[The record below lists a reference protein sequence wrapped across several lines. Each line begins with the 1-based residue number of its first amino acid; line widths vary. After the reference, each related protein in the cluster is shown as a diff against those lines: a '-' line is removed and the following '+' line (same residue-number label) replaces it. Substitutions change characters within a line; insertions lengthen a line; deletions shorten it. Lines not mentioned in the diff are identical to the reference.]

1 LSFQFDE
8 EECLTSPARSKPSR
22 REVLKWTGVGLAA
35 APFASL
41 SSWAAGRTSSSGS
54 AYEGT
59 DEELL
64 DDIQRAAFR
73 FFWNETDPRSGQ
85 IKDRAFLNG
94 NDSRTMS
101 SIAATGFGLT
111 TLCIGDTRGYAR
123 SAAIRERVR
132 TTLQFIYNDLE
143 CERGF
148 YYHFVDMSTGKRWRK
163 CELSSVDTSLLLC
176 GVLTARQYF
185 RDAEIKDLATK
196 IYNRVDWPWMLNK
209 GYAFAMGW
217 TPENGFL
224 RSRWDH
230 YGEMMMIY
238 LLGIGSPTNPVSPE
252 TWKAF
257 SRPKVTYDGITY
269 IAGRDPLFTH
279 QYSHAWFDFRN
290 KEDAYTNYFENSIL
304 ATRAHKQFCQSLRSK
319 FGHCCDDLWGI
330 SASDSPR
337 GYMAWGGP
345 PVLGPVDGS
354 IVPCATG
361 GSVPFLYE
369 DCMQVLRTIRGR
381 YSQKG
386 WGVYGFVDAFNPT
399 TGWYDTD
406 VLGIDVGI
414 TMVMIENY
422 RSAFAWNT
430 FMLNTEA
437 QAAMLK
443 AGFQYV

>member
-1 LSFQFDE
+1 M
-8 EECLTSPARSKPSR
+8 TSPARSKPSR

>member
-1 LSFQFDE
+1 M
-8 EECLTSPARSKPSR
+8 TSPARSKPSR

-41 SSWAAGRTSSSGS
+41 SSWAAGRSSSSGS

-304 ATRAHKQFCQSLRSK
+304 ATRAHKQFCQTLRSK

-337 GYMAWGGP
+337 GYMAWAA
-345 PVLGPVDGS
+345 L
-354 IVPCATG
+354 PCLARWTEV
-361 GSVPFLYE
+361 SCRARPADQFPSYMRIA
-369 DCMQVLRTIRGR
+369 CRCCAPYRGR

-386 WGVYGFVDAFNPT
+386 WGVYGYVDAFNPT
-399 TGWYDTD
+399 TDGTTQD